1 MRSAAVAP
9 PAAARRPVVDA
20 LPAPAPAALPVSA
33 SDDRRW
39 TEITGVVES
48 LVGRTLTL
56 RSEDGRVAVDVSS
69 LSQNL
74 DRMVTPGATVRVYG
88 VPVEMRFK
96 AMGFFD
102 PGTRP

>member
-1 MRSAAVAP
+1 M
-9 PAAARRPVVDA
+9 
-20 LPAPAPAALPVSA
+20 PVSA

-48 LVGRTLTL
+48 MIGRTLVL
-56 RSEDGRVAVDVSS
+56 RTPEGRVAVDVSN
-69 LSQNL
+69 LSSNIE
-74 DRMVTPGATVRVYG
+74 RIVSPGSTIRVYG

-96 AMGFFD
+96 AMGFVD